1 METRSQR
8 HWQEDW
14 QTDTGSGVDCD
25 CYNFNSKFGLD
36 MKILIITSNRSGST
50 FLYEVLAGYIAPD
63 QRAWTRKHTDRMR
76 FDEPFKES
84 LSKLRNTNNVNACL
98 TQSRWVIK
106 ILVDD
111 INPDTSP
118 LLLKLIRESDLIVKL
133 WRNPAERTI
142 SRLIAKQDNNY
153 GPKGVDT
160 ESINIDYELVKRQV
174 HDTINSVSRLES
186 QPSDIE
192 VDYSDL
198 KYPRQIVSDILGI
211 PKQKIPPMQEVF
223 PKNSVIFSIE
233 KLTAIRDLMDR
244 ACDEYSQPRWEGM
257 DWNRYLGKK

>member
-1 METRSQR
+1 
-8 HWQEDW
+8 
-14 QTDTGSGVDCD
+14 
-25 CYNFNSKFGLD
+25 

-63 QRAWTRKHTDRMR
+63 QRAWSRKHTDRTR

-84 LSKLRNTNNVNACL
+84 LSKLRNTNNVNDCL
-98 TQSRWVIK
+98 TKPRWVIK

-118 LLLKLIRESDLIVKL
+118 LLLKLIRESDFIVKL

-142 SRLIAKQDNNY
+142 SRLVARQDNNY

-160 ESINIDYELVKRQV
+160 ESIDISYETVKKQV
-174 HDTINSVSRLES
+174 KDTINSMTRLES
-186 QPSDIE
+186 QPCDIE

-198 KYPRQIVSDILGI
+198 EYPRQIVSMILGI
-211 PKQKIPPMQEVF
+211 PREKLPPMQEKF
-223 PKNSVIFSIE
+223 PKNTMVFSIE
-233 KLTAIRDLMDR
+233 KLVAIRDLMDR
-244 ACDEYSQPRWEGM
+244 ACDELDHPRWEGM
-257 DWNRYLGKK
+257 DWDRYLGKK